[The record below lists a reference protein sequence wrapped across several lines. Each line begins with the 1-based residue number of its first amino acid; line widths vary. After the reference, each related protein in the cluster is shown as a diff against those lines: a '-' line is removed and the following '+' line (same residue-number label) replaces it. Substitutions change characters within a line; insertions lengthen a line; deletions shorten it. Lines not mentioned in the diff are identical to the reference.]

1 MHAQWARPYPRAVL
15 AALLTARRED
25 VPRYAT
31 RSDLAAVLADSLL
44 VERCG
49 AYYCDVEIDDFENG
63 IVGNRKQQQQQ
74 QQQQAA
80 PATVAAQQ
88 APRQA
93 AVARPRPPASPLTDP
108 FFFEKELAAQAW
120 ARLAA
125 LVGALLAGPPK
136 EALQAAQS
144 TVLGALLRAVVFGTK
159 AVRTLALWAGGDVF
173 APNHV
178 RFSRRLAHFF
188 PTTDNIYVASFR
200 CPGHFC
206 RHRVLCLGAQGCA
219 QLPRLLRG
227 RACLPRAR
235 CPASARDGTA
245 GIA

>member
-1 MHAQWARPYPRAVL
+1 
-15 AALLTARRED
+15 LLTARRED

-74 QQQQAA
+74 QQQQQQAA

-93 AVARPRPPASPLTDP
+93 AVARPRPPASSMTDP

-136 EALQAAQS
+136 EALQAARA

-178 RFSRRLAHFF
+178 RFSRRLARFF
-188 PTTDNIYVASFR
+188 PTNR
-200 CPGHFC
+200 
-206 RHRVLCLGAQGCA
+206 
-219 QLPRLLRG
+219 
-227 RACLPRAR
+227 
-235 CPASARDGTA
+235 
-245 GIA
+245 

>member
-15 AALLTARRED
+15 AAVLTARRED

-74 QQQQAA
+74 QAA
-80 PATVAAQQ
+80 SATVAAQQ
-88 APRQA
+88 QA
-93 AVARPRPPASPLTDP
+93 AVARPRPPASSMTDP

-136 EALQAAQS
+136 EALQAARP

-178 RFSRRLAHFF
+178 RFSRRLARFF
-188 PTTDNIYVASFR
+188 PTNR
-200 CPGHFC
+200 
-206 RHRVLCLGAQGCA
+206 
-219 QLPRLLRG
+219 
-227 RACLPRAR
+227 
-235 CPASARDGTA
+235 
-245 GIA
+245 

>member
-74 QQQQAA
+74 QAA
-80 PATVAAQQ
+80 SATVAAQQ
-88 APRQA
+88 QASRQA
-93 AVARPRPPASPLTDP
+93 AMARPRPPASPLTDP

-136 EALQAAQS
+136 EALQAARA

-178 RFSRRLAHFF
+178 RFSLRLAHFF
-188 PTTDNIYVASFR
+188 PTNR
-200 CPGHFC
+200 
-206 RHRVLCLGAQGCA
+206 
-219 QLPRLLRG
+219 
-227 RACLPRAR
+227 
-235 CPASARDGTA
+235 
-245 GIA
+245 